1 MRDFLEQPH
10 YLLVRIFMREDDEL
24 EGKRLYSKVW
34 VVQRF

>member
-10 YLLVRIFMREDDEL
+10 YLLARIFMREDDEL